1 MIFTIFNTEDSDYV
15 DDLEECYIGK
25 YDWHNN
31 ERGYIDFIKDNFK
44 IVELE
49 EIEDNS
55 KNVFKGCNYI
65 EHYVL
70 YKVKIE
76 INSLDELLKLH
87 ELNDEII
94 IGKLGNEH
102 YIEIYDDYRE

>member
-1 MIFTIFNTEDSDYV
+1 MIFTIYNTEDSYI
-15 DDLEECYIGK
+15 DDLKECYIGK
-25 YDWHNN
+25 YDYHNN

-44 IVELE
+44 VVELE

-55 KNVFKGCNYI
+55 KNRFRGTNFI

-70 YKVKIE
+70 YRVKIE
-76 INSLDELLKLH
+76 INSLDELLKLN
-87 ELNDEII
+87 ELWSEII
-94 IGKLGNEH
+94 IGISNGEH